1 MSISLGFKKE
11 LFALNTLQLPTR
23 YYYFNESENYIK
35 LLTIGEGIF
44 PKDKIKTRITLED
57 SSSIFTTE
65 SATKIY
71 PSQKEYGINSINISL
86 QNSNC
91 EFINDELILFEKA
104 KLLQLVSVKMDVAST
119 LFYVDILSNG
129 RSYEDFDFTSM
140 HTRNKFYIDKKLEYF
155 ENYEIS
161 GNEYKKYLQRH
172 NSIQTIFA
180 KIYIKAEENEY
191 FINSLTH
198 SEFDTFSY
206 TKSKKMIVGV
216 LSDTNMSKL
225 KKKINEIWTIYRK
238 SLNKKEFNL
247 GKQ

>member
-1 MSISLGFKKE
+1 MSIALGFQNE
-11 LFALNTLQLPTR
+11 LFLLDKLELPTR

-44 PKDKIKTRITLED
+44 PKDKIKTTIKLQN
-57 SSSIFTTE
+57 SSCIFTTE

-71 PSQKEYGINSINISL
+71 PSPKEYGLNYINISL
-86 QNSNC
+86 EDSNC

-104 KLLQLVSVKMDVAST
+104 KLLQLVTVKMDEKST

-129 RSYEDFDFTSM
+129 RSYENFDFTSIN
-140 HTRNKFYIDKKLEYF
+140 TRNKFYIDKKLEYF

-161 GNEYKKYLQRH
+161 GKEYKEYLHR
-172 NSIQTIFA
+172 NSSTQTIFA
-180 KIYIKAEENEY
+180 KVYIKVDENEH
-191 FINSLTH
+191 FINSLTQC
-198 SEFDTFSY
+198 EFDTFSY
-206 TKSKKMIVGV
+206 TKSKKMVIGV

-225 KKKINEIWTIYRK
+225 KKKMSEIWKIYREC
-238 SLNKKEFNL
+238 LDKKEFNL